1 MLAAIE
7 AALAP
12 YEARPH
18 WGKVFAMG
26 PEQVRAL
33 YPRFDEFREL
43 VRRARPEGR
52 LPQRRSSTAT
62 SA

>member
-1 MLAAIE
+1 ME

-18 WGKVFAMG
+18 WGKLFTTA

-33 YPRFDEFREL
+33 YPRMDDFRAL
-43 VRRARPEGR
+43 VAQADPEGVFGNTY
-52 LPQRRSSTAT
+52 LDTVLGG
-62 SA
+62 